1 MLPPVTIRP
10 AETPAEFLACQQAQK
25 RAWGITDDSYLVPL
39 ATMVGVQHHGG
50 LVLGAFAPDG
60 SVAGLSFAFLG
71 RIHGRLCLYSQLTG
85 VVPEYQGQGLG
96 QQIKDYQRTW
106 ARGEGLESIA
116 WSFDPLQAGN
126 ARFNL
131 RHLRATATKFIE
143 DMYGPRTDA
152 VNAAAPTDR
161 LIAEWPVTPAPAA
174 TRPTLEPAD
183 LADLPSLIRTRA
195 GVDGSDAWPEIAAPA
210 TDLGPTVL
218 LPIPDAVGSLRTTD
232 PTRASAW
239 TEAIRQA
246 FPAAFAA
253 GYVADDFVRDPA
265 TGQGAYV
272 LRR

>member
-1 MLPPVTIRP
+1 MPDPITIRR

-96 QQIKDYQRTW
+96 QRIKDVQREW
-106 ARGEGLESIA
+106 ARAEGIDSLA

-131 RHLRATATKFIE
+131 HHLRATSARFFA

-152 VNAAAPTDR
+152 LNAAAPTDR
-161 LIAEWPVTPAPAA
+161 LIAEWPSTPDP
-174 TRPTLEPAD
+174 TPRPELAPAD
-183 LADLPSLIRTRA
+183 LAAIPALIRTRTA
-195 GVDGSDAWPEIAAPA
+195 AADGAAWPEIGEPAA
-210 TDLGPTVL
+210 DLGPAVA
-218 LPIPDAVGSLRTTD
+218 LPIPEGIAAIRGSD
-232 PTRASAW
+232 PDRASAW

-253 GYVADDFVRDPA
+253 GYVADDFIRDA
-265 TGQGAYV
+265 GQGWYI